1 MRHNGSFLHP
11 RTRPSSSSAKAVW
24 GLREAFEAQGV
35 AEWPAPASNYYVVN
49 QVGVLGSYSFI
60 TSFNSGTFPTSA
72 GQSIAVYVGWYTTA
86 TVTVTD
92 SMGNTYTPCTAVS
105 ATGPTKGQWFYCL
118 NIGSSSSSNVITVT
132 FSTASDYTTG
142 QFILLGGG
150 TLKQFDTQAS
160 GTATGTSVTSASF
173 NTSADGIVLV
183 ARTAYNAQ
191 TSSSW
196 SSPYTAI
203 NAFPVPTQLYCSSA
217 QNAFTSAQ
225 SGITVTETGN
235 SSINRALAVLALK

>member
-35 AEWPAPASNYYVVN
+35 AEWPTPASNYYVVN
-49 QVGVLGSYSFI
+49 QVGVLGSYGFI
-60 TSFNSGTFPTSA
+60 TSFTSGTFPVSA

-105 ATGPTKGQWFYCL
+105 TTGPTKGQWFYCL

-150 TLKQFDTQAS
+150 GLKQFDTTAS
-160 GTATGTSVTSASF
+160 GTATDTSVTSGSF
-173 NTSADGIVLV
+173 STAGAGIVLV
-183 ARTAYNAQ
+183 GRTAYNAQ
-191 TSSSW
+191 STATF
-196 SSPYTAI
+196 SSPYTTI
-203 NAFPVPTQLYCSSA
+203 NGFPTGYNYNSSA
-217 QNAFTSAQ
+217 QNIFSAAQ
-225 SGITVTETGN
+225 TGITVTETGN
-235 SSINRALAVLALK
+235 SSTNRALAILALK